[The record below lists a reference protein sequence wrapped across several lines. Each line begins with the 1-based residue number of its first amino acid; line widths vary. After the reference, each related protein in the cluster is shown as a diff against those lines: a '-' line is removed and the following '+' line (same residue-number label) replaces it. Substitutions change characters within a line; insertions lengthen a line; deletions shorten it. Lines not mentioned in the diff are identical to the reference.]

1 MFKFYIISH
10 DHNTR
15 NKKKSVEMNQDLLDK
30 LEQSIVQSIDR
41 MKGEIINLKDK
52 LIKNLHMKMLG

>member
-1 MFKFYIISH
+1 MFKFCIISH

-41 MKGEIINLKDK
+41 MKDEIINLKD
-52 LIKNLHMKMLG
+52 IVTG